1 MKRSTHPNT
10 LALEVSER
18 DHIQGPSN
26 AQVTLVEY
34 GDYQCPYCGEAYY
47 IIKDV
52 QRQMAE
58 NMRFVFRNFPLTTI
72 HPYAEPA
79 AEAAEAAGAQGKFW
93 EVHDY
98 LYEHQSELGPEQLI
112 VAGATLGLH
121 TRRYT
126 EELIRHVYAERIRED
141 ILSGVLSG
149 ITGTPTFFI
158 NGVRHDGS
166 YDFDMLVGAINAH
179 LKQRAA

>member
-166 YDFDMLVGAINAH
+166 YDFDRLVGATNAH

>member
-1 MKRSTHPNT
+1 MGIINVLIVAKPIT
-10 LALEVSER
+10 LLRTCSGRWLKTCVLCSA
-18 DHIQGPSN
+18 I
-26 AQVTLVEY
+26 
-34 GDYQCPYCGEAYY
+34 
-47 IIKDV
+47 
-52 QRQMAE
+52 
-58 NMRFVFRNFPLTTI
+58 FLTTI

-166 YDFDMLVGAINAH
+166 YDFDRLVGATNAH